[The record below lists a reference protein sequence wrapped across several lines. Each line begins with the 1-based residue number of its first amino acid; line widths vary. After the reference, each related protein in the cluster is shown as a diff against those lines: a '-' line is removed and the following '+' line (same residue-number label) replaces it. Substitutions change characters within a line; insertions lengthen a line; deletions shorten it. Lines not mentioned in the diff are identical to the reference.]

1 MKIWRSTTYYHLYTY
16 HILGAV
22 PKLTCVKYLLLLFH
36 DGVLYLGKYIHVT
49 IKLIAAIV
57 GLPSTGMNPTPL
69 LEKDQEASLAK
80 RMKENFGIQRR
91 KRVLVINIINEPTVI
106 FDMKVLTSNLLCKL
120 CLDKCSAG
128 EIAPG
133 DVCVEGVQLNWC

>member
-1 MKIWRSTTYYHLYTY
+1 M
-16 HILGAV
+16 
-22 PKLTCVKYLLLLFH
+22 
-36 DGVLYLGKYIHVT
+36 T
-49 IKLIAAIV
+49 IEVIVAIV
-57 GLPSTGMNPTPL
+57 GLPSIGMNLAPL
-69 LEKDQEASLAK
+69 LKKDQEVSLAK

-106 FDMKVLTSNLLCKL
+106 FDMKVLTSKLLRKL